1 MEVGSLLIGKEQ
13 VRLPDGI
20 QHGRVE
26 VQGVVR
32 VFIVGQ
38 TGVIPLL
45 PQEDVDPV
53 VLQPRDSMGVGLGTQ
68 SQFPEDSGAYGSWTP
83 KLILE
88 EAECGCLPW
97 CAWAPEDQQSL
108 LSILS

>member
-1 MEVGSLLIGKEQ
+1 MEVGSLFVGKEQ

-20 QHGRVE
+20 QHGRVK

-32 VFIVGQ
+32 VLIVGQ

-53 VLQPRDSMGVGLGTQ
+53 VLQPQDSRVGLGSGCQ
-68 SQFPEDSGAYGSWTP
+68 LSEDLGAYGSWAP
-83 KLILE
+83 KPILG
-88 EAECGCLPW
+88 EAECACLPW
-97 CAWAPEDQQSL
+97 CAWAPGNQQSL
-108 LSILS
+108 LSVLS